1 MSHVFREANS
11 YVDMLARMGA
21 YLNSD
26 FQILYNPPDVMVD
39 LLAKEKSSIICCN
52 KLIVQQCYF
61 QASLTKEKRKREKIL
76 YLRICITTFVIIIN
90 NDWSHHTITCM

>member
-26 FQILYNPPDVMVD
+26 FQILYNPLDVVVD

-61 QASLTKEKRKREKIL
+61 QASLTKEKRKREKKL
-76 YLRICITTFVIIIN
+76 YLWICITTFVIIIN
-90 NDWSHHTITCM
+90 ND